1 MKHLTFCFHFS
12 INGTSPSLKK
22 YKKGFELL
30 YVYCEEIF
38 KYKGLKSRQFRND
51 FDFNLFHSVFF
62 FTVECQQLRQI
73 FHPSVCEKFW
83 LKYYSYLRM
92 YLILFTLILR
102 DLYCKCGIIFQECCG
117 IDTVYPQVLNSN
129 LFRVTLFISYTF
141 HQQFLPIWV

>member
-12 INGTSPSLKK
+12 INGTSPSLEK
-22 YKKGFELL
+22 YKKVFELL
-30 YVYCEEIF
+30 YLYSKEIF
-38 KYKGLKSRQFRND
+38 EYKGLKSCQFRSD
-51 FDFNLFHSVFF
+51 FDFNHFHSVSFS
-62 FTVECQQLRQI
+62 TLECQQLRHI

-102 DLYCKCGIIFQECCG
+102 DLYCKRGIIFQECCG

-129 LFRVTLFISYTF
+129 LLRVTLFTSYIF
-141 HQQFLPIWV
+141 HRWSFPNWD